1 MRMSHEDT
9 NYEAMQ
15 RDGFN
20 KEGSLSKLILTTFN
34 TIYWTNAYNSRHPP
48 ALFGDFITF
57 APRKIKNYMNKAALI
72 LGSLLFAVTAGAQTA
87 TDPVLLTIDGKPI
100 TRSEFEAVYKKNNGK
115 DMSAERKT
123 VREYLDLF
131 INFKLKVKE
140 AEQMGL
146 DTAASFIQELSGY
159 KKQLSAPYLTD
170 KEVTEN
176 LVKEAYERNK
186 TEVNASHILV
196 KCAEDALPKDT
207 IEAWQRINIIKNV
220 ISGKPV
226 SKAQLDEYEAN
237 VKKNQFAGKAK
248 PNSLDTAEAM
258 KKINSIKD
266 IVSGKNIDKKKDL
279 FDQVAKIASEDPS
292 AKDNSG
298 NLGYFTAL
306 EMVYPFENAAFNT
319 KPGSVSG
326 IVRSRFGY
334 HVLKVI
340 DKRPN
345 SGELLAAHI
354 MLRLTKE
361 MKHDDSVKVKQ
372 KIDEIY
378 SKLKAGEKF
387 EDLAKNF
394 SEDKQTKDNGGQL
407 TWFFERKFPVAE
419 FAKKAFELKNNG
431 DYSEPFMTKY
441 GWHIVKRLDKRDLPT
456 FDAMKSELKTKVSRD
471 SRSYLSKT
479 SFIAKVKKDYNFKE
493 VPKAKEEFNA
503 LIDTNYF
510 KGTWKSSAAQK
521 LNKDLFTIGDKKYT
535 QKDFANYLESHQ
547 TRRAKTDAASVVNS
561 QYKAFVDEAC
571 VAYEETQLD
580 RKYPEYHN
588 LMQEYRDGILLF
600 DLTDKKVWSK
610 AVKDSAGL
618 QAFYEKNKNNYLWD
632 ERAEVTIYRC
642 ANSEIAKEVRK
653 MLEKKKSEKEITD
666 KVNKNSQLNLT
677 VENITYLKGEN
688 KNVDANWKEGTT
700 GDIQQDGKIL
710 IIQVNKLLPKSPKK
724 LAECRGM
731 ATADY
736 QNFLEK
742 DWIANLR
749 NNHKVTVVDEV
760 LNTVK

>member
-1 MRMSHEDT
+1 
-9 NYEAMQ
+9 
-15 RDGFN
+15 
-20 KEGSLSKLILTTFN
+20 
-34 TIYWTNAYNSRHPP
+34 
-48 ALFGDFITF
+48 
-57 APRKIKNYMNKAALI
+57 MNKLAII
-72 LGSLLFAVTAGAQTA
+72 LGSLVFATAVNAQT
-87 TDPVLLTIDGKPI
+87 DPTLLTIDGKPI
-100 TRSEFEAVYKKNNGK
+100 TKSEFEAVYKKNNGK
-115 DMSAERKT
+115 DMSAEKKT

-146 DTAASFIQELSGY
+146 DTAAAFTQELNGY

-170 KEVTEN
+170 KDVTEN

-207 IEAWQRINIIKNV
+207 IEAWQRISIIKN
-220 ISGKPV
+220 IITGKAV
-226 SKAQLDEYEAN
+226 SKVQLDEYEAT
-237 VKKNQFAGKAK
+237 VKKNQANGKAK
-248 PNSLDTAEAM
+248 ANYQDSVEAV

-266 IVSGKNIDKKKDL
+266 IVAGKNIDKKKDL
-279 FDQVAKIASEDPS
+279 FEQVARSSSEDPS

-319 KPGSVSG
+319 KPGAVSN
-326 IVRSRFGY
+326 IVRTRFGY

-340 DKRPN
+340 DKRAN
-345 SGELLAAHI
+345 SGDILTAHI

-378 SKLKAGEKF
+378 AKLKAGEKF
-387 EDLAKNF
+387 DDLAKNF
-394 SEDKQTKDNGGQL
+394 SEDKQTNTAGGQL
-407 TWFFERKFPVAE
+407 SWFFERKFPVAE
-419 FAKKAFELKNNG
+419 FAQKAFALKNNN
-431 DYSEPFMTKY
+431 DYTEPFMTKY
-441 GWHIVKRLDKRDLPT
+441 GWHIVKRLDKHELPT

-471 SRSYLSKT
+471 SRSFLSKT
-479 SFIAKVKKDYNFKE
+479 SFIAKVKKEYAFKE
-493 VPKAKEEFNA
+493 VPKTKEEFYT
-503 LIDTNYF
+503 LIDSNYF
-510 KGTWKSSAAQK
+510 KGSWKASVADK
-521 LNKDLFTIGDKKYT
+521 LTKEMFTLANKKYT
-535 QKDFANYLESHQ
+535 QKDFALYLESHQ
-547 TRRAKTDAASVVNS
+547 TRRAKAEALPIVNA
-561 QYKAFVDEAC
+561 QYKNFVDEAC
-571 VAYEETQLD
+571 VNYEETQLE
-580 RKYPEYHN
+580 RKYADYKN

-600 DLTDKKVWSK
+600 DLTDRKVWSK
-610 AVKDSAGL
+610 AVKDSVGL

-632 ERAEVTIYRC
+632 ERADVSMYKC
-642 ANSEIAKEVRK
+642 ANTEIAKEVRK
-653 MLEKKKSEKEITD
+653 MLEKKKSEKEITE

-688 KNVDANWKEGTT
+688 KSVDDNWKEGVSP
-700 GDIQQDGKIL
+700 DVAQDGKVLVIV
-710 IIQVNKLLPKSPKK
+710 VNKLLPKSPKK

-742 DWIANLR
+742 DWISNLR
-749 NNHKVTVVDEV
+749 NNHKVTVVDDV
-760 LNTVK
+760 LNTIK

>member
-1 MRMSHEDT
+1 
-9 NYEAMQ
+9 
-15 RDGFN
+15 
-20 KEGSLSKLILTTFN
+20 
-34 TIYWTNAYNSRHPP
+34 
-48 ALFGDFITF
+48 
-57 APRKIKNYMNKAALI
+57 MNKLVIA
-72 LGSLLFAVTAGAQTA
+72 LGSILFAGAITAQ

-100 TRSEFEAVYKKNNGK
+100 TKSEFEAVYKKNNGK
-115 DMSAERKT
+115 DMSAEKKT

-146 DTAASFIQELSGY
+146 DTAAAFIQELGGY

-170 KEVTEN
+170 KDVTDN

-186 TEVNASHILV
+186 FEVNASHILV

-226 SKAQLDEYEAN
+226 AKAQLDEYEAN
-237 VKKNQFAGKAK
+237 VKKNHYSGKAK
-248 PNSLDTAEAM
+248 PTAQDTQEVN

-266 IVSGKNIDKKKDL
+266 IVAGKNVDKKKDL
-279 FDQVAKIASEDPS
+279 FEQVARAASEDPS
-292 AKDNSG
+292 AKDNAG
-298 NLGYFTAL
+298 NLGYFTTL

-319 KPGSVSG
+319 KPGTISN
-326 IVRSRFGY
+326 IVRTRFGY

-345 SGELLAAHI
+345 GGDILAAHI

-378 SKLKAGEKF
+378 GKLKAGEKF

-394 SEDKQTKDNGGQL
+394 SEDKQTNQNGGQL
-407 TWFFERKFPVAE
+407 SWFFERKFPVAE
-419 FAKKAFELKNNG
+419 FAQKAFALKNNG

-441 GWHIVKRLDKRDLPT
+441 GWHIVKRLDKHDLPT
-456 FDAMKSELKTKVSRD
+456 FDAMKAELKTKVSRD

-479 SFIAKVKKDYNFKE
+479 SFIAKIKKEYNFKE
-493 VPKAKEEFNA
+493 MPKVKEDFYP

-510 KGTWKSSAAQK
+510 KGTWKASQAAK
-521 LNKDLFTIGDKKYT
+521 LTKDMFTLADKKYT
-535 QKDFANYLESHQ
+535 QKDFASFLEARQ
-547 TRRAKTDAASVVNS
+547 TRRAKVDAASVVNS
-561 QYKAFVDEAC
+561 QYKTFVDET
-571 VAYEETQLD
+571 VVNYEETQLD
-580 RKYPEYHN
+580 RKYPEYRN

-600 DLTDKKVWSK
+600 DLTDRKVWSK

-618 QAFYEKNKNNYLWD
+618 QAFYEKNKNNYMWD
-632 ERAEVTIYRC
+632 ERADVSIYKC
-642 ANSEIAKEVRK
+642 ANPEIAKEVRK
-653 MLEKKKSEKEITD
+653 MLEKKKTEKEITE
-666 KVNKNSQLNLT
+666 KVNKSSQLNLT

-688 KNVDANWKEGTT
+688 KTVDANWKEGIAP
-700 GDIQQDGKIL
+700 DAVVDGKV
-710 IIQVNKLLPKSPKK
+710 QVVVVNKLLPKSPKK

-742 DWIANLR
+742 DWISNLR
-749 NNHKVTVVDEV
+749 NNHKVTVDEAV
-760 LNTVK
+760 LGTVK